1 MKFLKPMIRQSFWL
15 AILSLACNLVLAQA
29 PTQVRYANLYH
40 ALEPSLVI
48 SRFDRLLAHQR
59 IVSRQSN
66 VLPSQIAVRILAA
79 SGVILV
85 KVGQDG
91 SVNFPMTQDLLA
103 ENPTVETNQVKGS
116 LSLSCTMEI
125 KLGQS
130 KVVQYA
136 ELYKSALQ
144 AQQAIAVLGHG
155 MTGRKVRSIEFEFD
169 PSLSARAELVNSD
182 AEELFLADKQGLLI
196 LRVDEALVNAKAKV
210 TFSNFPIAARPHID

>member
-1 MKFLKPMIRQSFWL
+1 MKFLTPLIQRCLWL
-15 AILSLACNLVLAQA
+15 AVLSFACTLVLAQA

-48 SRFDRLLAHQR
+48 ARFDRLLAHQR

-66 VLPSQIAVRILAA
+66 VLPGQIEVRILAA

-85 KVGQDG
+85 KVGDDG
-91 SVNFPMTQDLLA
+91 SVNFPMTQELLA
-103 ENPTVETNQVKGS
+103 ENPIVETNQVKGS

-125 KLGQS
+125 KLGQN
-130 KVVQYA
+130 KVVEYA
-136 ELYKSALQ
+136 ELYQSALQ
-144 AQQAIAVLGHG
+144 AQQAITVLGQG
-155 MTGRKVRSIEFEFD
+155 MAGRKVRSIEFEFD
-169 PSLSARAELVNSD
+169 PSHGARAELVNSD

-196 LRVDEALVNAKAKV
+196 LRVDAAWAAAKAKV